1 MSVHFPATM
10 EEAAAVS
17 GGCPIGGGTDIMPL
31 VKLGVRKTPVKMFL
45 SHIPEAKEILWE
57 KTQVSIGAGVTLTEL
72 AENSRIREQLP
83 ALAQAARVT
92 ASPQIRNIATL
103 GGNLMQDRRCIY
115 FNQSALWRQGL
126 PLCYQTGGSVC
137 HQAPGSPVCRAIYYS
152 DPATALVL
160 YEAQAEVLRDGR
172 REILPLTQVLAEH
185 GATDRRAL
193 PAEPAPALQEGG
205 TAKPAPAGT
214 APQEDRLAPL
224 PDQPLLCRILVPLPE
239 AGERSGF
246 YKYSLRSSIDFPLI
260 NFALRVGGNRPPKI
274 VAGAVHEVPLDLE
287 AASLLADP
295 DRTDLEIVDAC
306 EQELRR
312 RARLIR
318 EAVISPKI
326 KRRQFRLVLELMG
339 LRHPDSPA
347 GTP

>member
-1 MSVHFPATM
+1 MSVYFPETM
-10 EEAAAVS
+10 EEAAALP
-17 GGCPIGGGTDIMPL
+17 GGCPIGGGTDLMPL
-31 VKLGVRKTPVKMFL
+31 LKLGVRRAPDKVFL
-45 SHIPEAKEILWE
+45 SRIPEGKEIRWE
-57 KTQVSIGAGVTLTEL
+57 ENQVSIGAGVTLTEL
-72 AENSRIREQLP
+72 AENPKIGERLP
-83 ALAQAARVT
+83 ALTQAARVT

-160 YEAQAEVLRDGR
+160 YEAQAEVIRDGK
-172 REILPLTQVLAEH
+172 REILPLTQLLAEH
-185 GATDRRAL
+185 GATDRRAVQ
-193 PAEPAPALQEGG
+193 PS
-205 TAKPAPAGT
+205 
-214 APQEDRLAPL
+214 
-224 PDQPLLCRILVPLPE
+224 QPLLCRILVPLPE

-260 NFALRVGGNRPPKI
+260 NFALRVGGSRPPKI
-274 VAGAVHEVPLDLE
+274 VAGAVHETPLDLE
-287 AASLLADP
+287 AAALLADP
-295 DRTDLEIVDAC
+295 NRTDLEIVDAC

-339 LRHPDSPA
+339 LRRPGSPA
-347 GTP
+347 DTP